1 MNSASPSK
9 PSADEARQLVG
20 DIETWSDQGRRMSSP
35 VWFPLLCV
43 AVAVLAAIPAGIV
56 LGESWSGLYWAVM
69 APASAVASGW
79 FFATRRVQPPVK
91 LGVVVLVTGVV
102 MLLATMTLLWF
113 VGGPWVAVGP
123 WLVLGIGLGI
133 FALAWR
139 SITIA
144 LVAAAS
150 AVSATA
156 VALADFDSG
165 YALVAL
171 VVGLV
176 AAIAVFVELIRTD
189 TAHV

>member
-1 MNSASPSK
+1 
-9 PSADEARQLVG
+9 
-20 DIETWSDQGRRMSSP
+20 MSSP

-43 AVAVLAAIPAGIV
+43 AVAVLAAVPAGIV

-69 APASAVASGW
+69 APVSAVASGW

-91 LGVVVLVTGVV
+91 LGVLVLLTGLV
-102 MLLATMTLLWF
+102 MVLATMSLLWF
-113 VGGPWVAVGP
+113 LGGPVAAVGP

-139 SITIA
+139 SVTTA
-144 LVAAAS
+144 LVAVAS
-150 AVSATA
+150 LVSATA
-156 VALADFDSG
+156 VALADLDDG

-176 AAIAVFVELIRTD
+176 AAVAVFVELIRDD
-189 TAHV
+189 TIHA